1 MSKIHPQHLSTPSQT
16 QLVCDQP
23 SICYGHPLSI
33 SSSTLSSS
41 SIQGEIFTIWMKS
54 LILGGKGCTV
64 FDSKGQVVYR
74 VDNYSSKCCDQ
85 VYLMDSHGHVLLTI
99 LRKKFRLLASWKGY
113 KDEKKKGASWW
124 FQVKKSWKFP
134 KMPLECEVVVNLYHD
149 RKSPAFK
156 IEKGKSDLTSC
167 KIVDRLGGLIAEV
180 TRKQSFGGVVLGN
193 DVLTL
198 VIEPNID
205 PSLIMGVMVAY
216 NLINSKM

>member
-99 LRKKFRLLASWKGY
+99 LRKVRITKGY
-113 KDEKKKGASWW
+113 FCHFIYFLRFNLFAICQSATNK
-124 FQVKKSWKFP
+124 VNIL
-134 KMPLECEVVVNLYHD
+134 LEY
-149 RKSPAFK
+149 
-156 IEKGKSDLTSC
+156 I
-167 KIVDRLGGLIAEV
+167 I
-180 TRKQSFGGVVLGN
+180 
-193 DVLTL
+193 
-198 VIEPNID
+198 NIF
-205 PSLIMGVMVAY
+205 
-216 NLINSKM
+216 